1 MLSLDAPFHRKE
13 LKPNIAQLLSTAP
26 LGALCRCWGTS
37 LRDQMPP
44 WTRGTGSSCGL
55 RGAPIYFYKSIY
67 AAIKGKIGAEE
78 I

>member
-13 LKPNIAQLLSTAP
+13 LRPNIAQLLSTAP

-44 WTRGTGSSCGL
+44 WTRGTGPSCGL
-55 RGAPIYFYKSIY
+55 RGAPIYFDKSIY